1 MYIYKNK
8 TTGLYYI
15 WLDADTNDISKVFI
29 FGEYQFS
36 KNADQ
41 EIYDRIPYEQ
51 EMKEIRKNKL
61 QKLNDL
67 KKIN

>member
-15 WLDADTNDISKVFI
+15 WLDADTDDISKVFI
-29 FGEYQFS
+29 FGEYEFS

-41 EIYDRIPYEQ
+41 EIYNRISYKQ
-51 EMKEIRKNKL
+51 EMKEIRNLKL
-61 QKLNDL
+61 KKLNE
-67 KKIN
+67 II